1 MKNYNMKKFIMV
13 AVLASSA
20 AVFGGAE
27 SSSRFAPV
35 VNAASKAATS
45 VRTFSAAHKYLT
57 GSFALVSTLVV
68 IGAIYQAYQTRTAK

>member
-20 AVFGGAE
+20 AVFGAD
-27 SSSRFAPV
+27 SASRFAPV